1 MKINKKKQKKRKR
14 LIAQILVADM
24 ENGEYYVDTEQLSDI
39 PIPLTHLEMTT
50 PEIKNPVPQKDLKQ
64 TIADAK
70 TYIQKL
76 AKILRRDVT
85 IKVNRF

>member
-1 MKINKKKQKKRKR
+1 MGGGQ
-14 LIAQILVADM
+14 
-24 ENGEYYVDTEQLSDI
+24 YYLDTEKLSDI
-39 PIPLTHLEMTT
+39 PIPLTKLEITT
-50 PEIKNPVPQKDLKQ
+50 PPIENPVAKKDLKQ

-70 TYIQKL
+70 AYIQKL

>member
-1 MKINKKKQKKRKR
+1 MKIAKKKQKKRKR
-14 LIAQILVADM
+14 LIVQILVADM

-39 PIPLTHLEMTT
+39 PIPLTQLELTT
-50 PEIKNPVPQKDLKQ
+50 PPIENPVSKKDLKQ

-76 AKILRRDVT
+76 AKLLRREVT
-85 IKVNRF
+85 IKVRRY

>member
-1 MKINKKKQKKRKR
+1 MKKKTNKKKRKR
-14 LIAQILVADM
+14 LVVRIDVAELV
-24 ENGEYYVDTEQLSDI
+24 NGEYYVETEQLSDV
-39 PIPLTHLEMTT
+39 PIPLTQLEMTT
-50 PEIKNPVPQKDLKQ
+50 PPINNPVPQKDLKQ

-76 AKILRRDVT
+76 AKILRREVT